1 MYNVMLCCN
10 FKDMDEINKQFEYSE
25 LLAGKVL
32 DSLTDEQKEVL
43 YEWEQQDDNKEI
55 AEDILNAYT
64 FDEWQEKLKTI
75 DTTEEWA
82 SFLERME
89 IASEKPGKV
98 IRLKPVKWMSA
109 VAAALVVG
117 FSVLTFMNSDNDRLK
132 PIDASSIAPGTAHA
146 ELVLSN
152 GEVIDLE
159 QSKDDQIQEGEVAL
173 ENVKGVLQYKDAK
186 SRRRGDTKVKTNT
199 LKVPRG
205 AEYQLVLSDGTKVW
219 LNSDT
224 ELTYTVP
231 FIGTERR
238 VALKGEAYFDVTPNK
253 ELPFIV
259 TTGNQ
264 EVQVLG
270 TEFNV
275 SAYRDDN
282 TITTTLVEGKVQVAD
297 NISNAK
303 EYLLPNDQSI
313 LNKQSDA
320 IKKQHVDTYPYIAWK
335 EGRFVFNNVT
345 LEEFLY
351 KVARWY
357 DVEVY
362 YDNDSLKNLSF
373 TGDLPRYSDMTSI
386 LKIIEAE
393 MSVNIKVEDNKKIYV
408 FR

>member
-1 MYNVMLCCN
+1 
-10 FKDMDEINKQFEYSE
+10 MDDINKQIEHSK
-25 LLAGKVL
+25 LLASKVL
-32 DSLTDEQKEVL
+32 NSLSEEQKEIL
-43 YEWEQQDDNKEI
+43 LDWEQQDDNKNI
-55 AEDILNAYT
+55 TEDILNAYS
-64 FDEWQEKLKTI
+64 FKEWQEKLKSI
-75 DTTEEWA
+75 DTKEEWA
-82 SFLERME
+82 SFLEVME
-89 IASEKPGKV
+89 NTSEKTSKV
-98 IRLKPVKWMSA
+98 IRLKYVKWMSA
-109 VAAALVVG
+109 VAAVLVVG

-132 PIDASSIAPGTAHA
+132 AVDASSIAPGTSHA

-159 QSKDDQIQEGEVAL
+159 NSKDSKMQEGTLNV

-186 SRRRGDTKVKTNT
+186 SRRGSGNKVKTNT

-231 FIGTERR
+231 FVGTERR

-259 TTGNQ
+259 MTGNQ

-275 SAYRDDN
+275 SAYRDDE
-282 TITTTLVEGKVQVAD
+282 TITTTLVEGKVQVTD
-297 NISNAK
+297 NISNEEK
-303 EYLLPNDQSI
+303 FLLPNEQSV
-313 LNKQSDA
+313 LNKKNDA
-320 IKKQHVDTYPYIAWK
+320 IKKSEVDVYPYIAWK

-351 KVARWY
+351 KVSRWY
-357 DVEVY
+357 DVEVF
-362 YDNDSLKNLSF
+362 YDSESLKALSF

-393 MSVNIKVEDNKKIYV
+393 MSVRIKIEDNKKIYV
-408 FR
+408 YKKN

>member
-1 MYNVMLCCN
+1 
-10 FKDMDEINKQFEYSE
+10 MDEINKQFEYSE

-43 YEWEQQDDNKEI
+43 YEWEQQDENKGI

-64 FDEWQEKLKTI
+64 FDEWQEKLKSI

-82 SFLERME
+82 SFLDRME

-98 IRLKPVKWMSA
+98 LRLKAIKWMSA
-109 VAAALVVG
+109 VAAVLVVG
-117 FSVLTFMNSDNDRLK
+117 FSVFTFTDSNNDRLK
-132 PIDASSIAPGTAHA
+132 PIAASSIAPGTSHA
-146 ELVLSN
+146 ELVLST

-159 QSKDDQIQEGEVAL
+159 QSKDNQIQEGEVAL
-173 ENVKGVLQYKDAK
+173 ENVKGILQYKDAK
-186 SRRRGDTKVKTNT
+186 SRRRGDNKVKTNT

-231 FIGTERR
+231 FVGTERR

-259 TTGNQ
+259 MTGNQ

-275 SAYRDDN
+275 SAYRDDSV
-282 TITTTLVEGKVQVAD
+282 ITTTLVEGKVEVTD
-297 NISNAK
+297 NISRDK
-303 EYLLPNDQSI
+303 KYLLPNQQSI
-313 LNKQSDA
+313 LNKQTDA
-320 IKKQHVDTYPYIAWK
+320 IKKQEVDAYPYIAWK

-351 KVARWY
+351 KVSRWY

-373 TGDLPRYSDMTSI
+373 TGDLPRYSNMTSI

>member
-1 MYNVMLCCN
+1 MLCCN

-109 VAAALVVG
+109 IAAALVVG

-186 SRRRGDTKVKTNT
+186 SRRKGDTKVKTNT